1 MFKFYSKILKII
13 IFFLFLSN
21 KSFAQ
26 NFIDI
31 EVSGNERITA
41 ETIIVFSEANKNTD
55 INEDNLNKILKNLF
69 DTNFFSDVSLE
80 IKDKIL
86 LINVVEQP
94 LIQSVNINGIKAKRI
109 IKSIKDVITLKDRS
123 SYNSI
128 LLKQDI
134 EKVLETLQ
142 NQGYYFSKVNTNITE
157 LDENKININ
166 YEIDLGKKSKI
177 KKITFTGN
185 KIFKDRKLRGL
196 IISEEYKFWKFISG
210 RKYLNAEVIK
220 FDENLLKNFYLN
232 QGYFDIQINSSF
244 AKLLSENEFELVFN
258 IQANEKHFFDN
269 LDIKM
274 SDDYDRENFVK
285 IFNLFENLKG
295 EPYSINAID
304 KILERI
310 DEIIISEQFESIKSK
325 VNPILEMFSS

>member
-41 ETIIVFSEANKNTD
+41 ETIIIFSEANKNTD

-157 LDENKININ
+157 LM
-166 YEIDLGKKSKI
+166 KI
-177 KKITFTGN
+177 K
-185 KIFKDRKLRGL
+185 
-196 IISEEYKFWKFISG
+196 
-210 RKYLNAEVIK
+210 
-220 FDENLLKNFYLN
+220 
-232 QGYFDIQINSSF
+232 
-244 AKLLSENEFELVFN
+244 
-258 IQANEKHFFDN
+258 
-269 LDIKM
+269 
-274 SDDYDRENFVK
+274 
-285 IFNLFENLKG
+285 
-295 EPYSINAID
+295 
-304 KILERI
+304 
-310 DEIIISEQFESIKSK
+310 
-325 VNPILEMFSS
+325 

>member
-1 MFKFYSKILKII
+1 MFKFYSQILKII

-41 ETIIVFSEANKNTD
+41 ETINTD

-134 EKVLETLQ
+134 EKVLE
-142 NQGYYFSKVNTNITE
+142 NH
-157 LDENKININ
+157 
-166 YEIDLGKKSKI
+166 
-177 KKITFTGN
+177 
-185 KIFKDRKLRGL
+185 
-196 IISEEYKFWKFISG
+196 
-210 RKYLNAEVIK
+210 
-220 FDENLLKNFYLN
+220 FY
-232 QGYFDIQINSSF
+232 
-244 AKLLSENEFELVFN
+244 
-258 IQANEKHFFDN
+258 
-269 LDIKM
+269 
-274 SDDYDRENFVK
+274 R
-285 IFNLFENLKG
+285 
-295 EPYSINAID
+295 
-304 KILERI
+304 
-310 DEIIISEQFESIKSK
+310 
-325 VNPILEMFSS
+325 

>member
-1 MFKFYSKILKII
+1 M
-13 IFFLFLSN
+13 
-21 KSFAQ
+21 
-26 NFIDI
+26 
-31 EVSGNERITA
+31 
-41 ETIIVFSEANKNTD
+41 
-55 INEDNLNKILKNLF
+55 KNLF

-166 YEIDLGKKSKI
+166 YDIDLGKNQKLKKS
-177 KKITFTGN
+177 
-185 KIFKDRKLRGL
+185 LL
-196 IISEEYKFWKFISG
+196 Q
-210 RKYLNAEVIK
+210 VIK
-220 FDENLLKNFYLN
+220 FLKIEN
-232 QGYFDIQINSSF
+232 
-244 AKLLSENEFELVFN
+244 
-258 IQANEKHFFDN
+258 
-269 LDIKM
+269 
-274 SDDYDRENFVK
+274 
-285 IFNLFENLKG
+285 
-295 EPYSINAID
+295 
-304 KILERI
+304 
-310 DEIIISEQFESIKSK
+310 
-325 VNPILEMFSS
+325 

>member
-41 ETIIVFSEANKNTD
+41 ETIIIFSEANKNTD

-285 IFNLFENLKG
+285 IFNLNENLKG
-295 EPYSINAID
+295 QP
-304 KILERI
+304 
-310 DEIIISEQFESIKSK
+310 
-325 VNPILEMFSS
+325 